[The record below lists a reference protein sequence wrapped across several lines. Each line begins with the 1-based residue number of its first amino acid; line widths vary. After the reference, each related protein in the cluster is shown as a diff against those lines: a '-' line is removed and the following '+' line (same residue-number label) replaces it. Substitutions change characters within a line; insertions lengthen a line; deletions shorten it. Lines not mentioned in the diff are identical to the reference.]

1 GAQDY
6 VGKSM
11 AGGELVLRHRQA
23 EGAVKGHVIA
33 GNTVLYGATGG
44 ALFADGSVGERVC
57 ERNSG
62 GTVVVVGFGDHGC
75 EYMTG
80 GAVVVLGRT
89 GRNFAAGMSGGVAYV
104 LDAEGGFRQRLND
117 TMVTATRLSATLA
130 AEQEAQL
137 RALLER
143 HVAATGS
150 PRAAELL
157 ADWKNSR
164 SLFWHVAPKTT
175 PAQAVDEA

>member
-1 GAQDY
+1 
-6 VGKSM
+6 
-11 AGGELVLRHRQA
+11 
-23 EGAVKGHVIA
+23 
-33 GNTVLYGATGG
+33 
-44 ALFADGSVGERVC
+44 
-57 ERNSG
+57 
-62 GTVVVVGFGDHGC
+62 
-75 EYMTG
+75 
-80 GAVVVLGRT
+80 
-89 GRNFAAGMSGGVAYV
+89 GMSGGVAYV

-164 SLFWHVAPKTT
+164 SLFWHVAPKETT
-175 PAQAVDEA
+175 PAQAVSEAQPYAATVPSSAAT